1 MVHTGAVSL
10 RVLELLGPSAGGIR
24 LHVAELSRRL
34 PVHDVDPTVAGPAGV
49 MDGVGRQDHTIEVP
63 AMWDLLGYR
72 RARRRFL
79 ELRAGVDVVHVHGLK
94 AGIVAVGAPDG
105 PPVVLTVHNLVAG
118 TQPTPVRQVLARV
131 ETWIARRA
139 DHVIVISDEIEARF
153 APVVDA
159 CSRTFVLPVSPPRT
173 PTRSPAEVRAEYGI
187 APDAPLVTIV
197 ARHHRQKNLPMF
209 LEAMALVR
217 ARRPDVRGL
226 MVGDG
231 PEREAIER
239 RRDEL
244 GLSATVVVAGT
255 RPNPADE
262 MCAADVVALSSDWE
276 GSPLVV
282 AECLALGRPLVTTD
296 VGTVGRHLVDG
307 VTARVVPV
315 GDAAAFAA
323 AIVDL
328 IEHPDRAA
336 ELAAAGRRVA
346 ATTFDPDALTAAV
359 AAVYRRVVDAA
370 RDAARS

>member
-34 PVHDVDPTVAGPAGV
+34 PDHDVDPTVAGPAGV

-63 AMWDLLGYR
+63 AMWDLFGYR

-94 AGIVAVGAPDG
+94 AGVVAVGAPDG

-118 TQPTPVRQVLARV
+118 TQPTPVRQLLARV

-217 ARRPDVRGL
+217 AGRPDVRAL

-262 MCAADVVALSSDWE
+262 MCAAGVVALSSDWE

-370 RDAARS
+370 RDAARG

>member
-1 MVHTGAVSL
+1 MTGVQTCA
-10 RVLELLGPSAGGIR
+10 
-24 LHVAELSRRL
+24 L
-34 PVHDVDPTVAGPAGV
+34 P
-49 MDGVGRQDHTIEVP
+49 IC
-63 AMWDLLGYR
+63 
-72 RARRRFL
+72 FL
-79 ELRAGVDVVHVHGLK
+79 ELRAG
-94 AGIVAVGAPDG
+94 
-105 PPVVLTVHNLVAG
+105 
-118 TQPTPVRQVLARV
+118 
-131 ETWIARRA
+131 
-139 DHVIVISDEIEARF
+139 
-153 APVVDA
+153 
-159 CSRTFVLPVSPPRT
+159 
-173 PTRSPAEVRAEYGI
+173 
-187 APDAPLVTIV
+187 
-197 ARHHRQKNLPMF
+197 
-209 LEAMALVR
+209 
-217 ARRPDVRGL
+217 RPDVRAL

-370 RDAARS
+370 RDAARG